1 MIDSPNSE
9 QQLDQY
15 NHASPSSNTVK
26 TSAPAIPVV
35 NVGDQQSPPAENVTP
50 QAAVQDAQLKK
61 EEKVEYRDQDGN
73 LLNEDEVA
81 ALEGKVSFQ
90 TRYETRTRVV
100 DEAGNEVDEGPAG
113 GDEGGHA
120 PPHPDVERLPSTGSD
135 EGEDDGR
142 EYPATASPEDDVGKE
157 RSIEKEDQGKP
168 KPASEGLEATVK
180 DEL

>member
-1 MIDSPNSE
+1 MLYIANLGK
-9 QQLDQY
+9 QLDQY
-15 NHASPSSNTVK
+15 NNASPSGNTIQ
-26 TSAPAIPVV
+26 TSAPAIPEV
-35 NVGDQQSPPAENVTP
+35 NVDGQQPAENVTP
-50 QAAVQDAQLKK
+50 QAAVQNAQLKK
-61 EEKVEYRDQDGN
+61 EEKVEFRDQDGN
-73 LLNEDEVA
+73 LLNEEEVA

-100 DEAGNEVDEGPAG
+100 DAAGNEVEEGPAG

-120 PPHPDVERLPSTGSD
+120 PPHPDVERLPSTGKD

-157 RSIEKEDQGKP
+157 RSVEKEDMGKP
-168 KPASEGLEATVK
+168 RPASEGLEATVK